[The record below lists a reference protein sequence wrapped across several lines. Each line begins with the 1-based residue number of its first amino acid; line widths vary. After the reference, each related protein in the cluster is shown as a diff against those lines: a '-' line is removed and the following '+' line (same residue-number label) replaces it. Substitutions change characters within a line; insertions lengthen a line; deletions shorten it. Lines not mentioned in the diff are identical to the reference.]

1 MRVQEVESSSRVT
14 RMDYLEG
21 LFKKYSDVPR
31 EVIVKED
38 MLREGFHFTEAA
50 LNFDPKRKT
59 YQLFSWD
66 QSTIE
71 EIGTMDS
78 KAPVKLPD
86 IIDIDGGI
94 YGLRRMRMRPR
105 ICVGSPYLIDVT
117 EGKLAV
123 LDRQTR
129 TAIAG
134 LRPFP
139 PDPKYFSKVFPDGT
153 PYYEVSPPD
162 LNLIVFRQCQ
172 YWGPKEECKFCDIN
186 RNASSKKQ
194 LGQVRTTAPKK
205 PDQVAEVVE
214 EILLR
219 EPWSPDRRPLYIH
232 INGGTVT
239 GKLAG
244 LTEQEFYGSFV
255 EAIKARV
262 GNRWPIGLQTVPWSV
277 EQGKRGFQQGV
288 NQRKSNFEVWDKR
301 LFEII
306 SPGKAAMIG
315 YDEWIKRVLDQVN
328 IFGEGNVQP
337 GFVAGVEMAQ
347 PWGFKTVEEAVQST
361 TEGLEFLMSHGVTPR
376 PISWCVEGLSDLSGQ
391 TPPPTDYFIQ
401 VDRNW
406 FEIWRKF
413 RLPELSGFRI
423 GPGRNEYMNSA
434 AFDMGE
440 V

>member
-1 MRVQEVESSSRVT
+1 MTVQEVELSARVT
-14 RMDYLEG
+14 RMEQLER
-21 LFKKYSDVPR
+21 LFKKYSDVPK
-31 EVIVKED
+31 EVVVKED
-38 MLREGFHFTEAA
+38 MLREGFHFTAAA

-59 YQLFSWD
+59 YHLFSWD

-71 EIGTMDS
+71 EIGTIDS

-86 IIDIDGGI
+86 TIDVDGGI
-94 YGLRRMRMRPR
+94 YGLRRIRMRPR
-105 ICVGSPYLIDVT
+105 ICVKSPYLIDVT
-117 EGKLAV
+117 EGKLAI
-123 LDRQTR
+123 LDRETR
-129 TAIAG
+129 TSIADI
-134 LRPFP
+134 RPFH
-139 PDPKYFSKVFPDGT
+139 PDPLYFSKVFPDGT
-153 PYYEVSPPD
+153 PYLEVAPPD
-162 LNLIVFRQCQ
+162 LNIIVFRQCQ
-172 YWGPKEECKFCDIN
+172 YWGPNEECKFCDIN

-194 LGQVRTTAPKK
+194 LGQVKTTAPKK

-219 EPWSPDRRPLYIH
+219 EPWSPDRRPLYVH
-232 INGGTVT
+232 LNGGTVT
-239 GKLAG
+239 GKLGG
-244 LTEQEFYGSFV
+244 LTEQEFYGNFV
-255 EAIKARV
+255 VAIKEKI
-262 GNRWPIGLQTVPWSV
+262 GNRWPIGLQTVPWTV
-277 EQGKRGFQQGV
+277 EQEKRGFLQGV

-315 YDEWIKRVLDQVN
+315 YDEWIKRVLDQVDV
-328 IFGEGNVQP
+328 FGEGNVQP

-347 PWGFKTVEEAVQST
+347 PWGFKTVEEAVRST

-376 PISWCVEGLSDLSGQ
+376 PISWCVEGLSDLAGQ

-401 VDRNW
+401 LDRNW
-406 FEIWRKF
+406 FEIFRKY
-413 RLPELSGFRI
+413 RLPELSGFRL

>member
-1 MRVQEVESSSRVT
+1 MRIHEVESSSRLT
-14 RMDYLEG
+14 RLDHLEG

-59 YQLFSWD
+59 YHLFSWD

-71 EIGTMDS
+71 EIGTVDS

-86 IIDIDGGI
+86 IIDVEGGI

-105 ICVGSPYLIDVT
+105 IRVGSPYLVDVDD
-117 EGKLAV
+117 GCLAIFDH
-123 LDRQTR
+123 LTR
-129 TAIAG
+129 TAIASI
-134 LRPFP
+134 RPFP
-139 PDPKYFSKVFPDGT
+139 PDPKYFSKVFSDGT
-153 PYYEVSPPD
+153 PYFEVSPPD

-172 YWGPKEECKFCDIN
+172 FWGPKEECKFCDIN
-186 RNASSKKQ
+186 RNAAIKRQ
-194 LGQVRTTAPKK
+194 LGQVRSTAPKK
-205 PDQVAEVVE
+205 PDQVAEAVE

-232 INGGTVT
+232 INGGTIT
-239 GKLAG
+239 ERLAG

-255 EAIKARV
+255 EAIKARL
-262 GNRWPIGLQTVPWSV
+262 GNRWPIGLQTVPWPV
-277 EQGKRGFQQGV
+277 EQEGRAFQQGV

-306 SPGKAAMIG
+306 CPGKAAFIG
-315 YDEWIKRVLDQVN
+315 YDEWIKRVLDQVG

-361 TEGLEFLMSHGVTPR
+361 TKGLEFLMAHGVTPR

-406 FEIWRKF
+406 FEIWRKY

-434 AFDMGE
+434 AFDMSE